1 MKKVLM
7 QIWQYKTL
15 VCSKFLDALGLIML
29 IWSVAAILVSEDCL
43 SPSLRL
49 SIISLILVLCM
60 GCALYNLF
68 KKPAKLELEINKR
81 TKLTIKRGDM
91 FKASENAAC
100 VIPVN
105 EYFDTHLGD
114 GIIQP
119 NSVHGIF
126 LKMYKDRIP
135 ELRTTIDK
143 QLKEKQAL
151 PKNRTRNMVAG
162 LPQKRYPLGTC
173 VRFMDGNRIFIL
185 VAVTRFN
192 KDEHVDVSSEEYPE
206 VIRKMYNGIEN
217 LHDGNAV
224 YMPLVG
230 GGISGYQLE
239 KMQLLMSMVQAAHN
253 ANTLTII
260 NGLNICIYKEEEWQA
275 LNLNVIEYLY
285 DRWKTL
291 K

>member
-1 MKKVLM
+1 MDALKKM
-7 QIWQYKTL
+7 WQYRAL
-15 VCSKFLDALGLIML
+15 VFSKLMDALGVLMLLWAIIDIMVPEDDLSSGWRMGIIALIV
-29 IWSVAAILVSEDCL
+29 VACL
-43 SPSLRL
+43 
-49 SIISLILVLCM
+49 M
-60 GCALYNLF
+60 YALWKFFNHP
-68 KKPAKLELEINKR
+68 KSLELEINKR
-81 TKLTIKRGDM
+81 TKLIIEKGDM
-91 FKASENAAC
+91 FKASEHAVC
-100 VIPVN
+100 IIPVN

-114 GIIQP
+114 GIIQE
-119 NSVHGIF
+119 NSVHGAF

-135 ELRTTIDK
+135 ELRLAIDK
-143 QLKEKQAL
+143 ELECKQAL
-151 PKNRTRNMVAG
+151 PKNRTRTMVVG

-173 VRFMDGNRIFIL
+173 VRFMDGDRIFIL

-192 KDEHVDVSSEEYPE
+192 KDEHVDVSAEEYPE

-217 LHDGNAV
+217 LHNGNAV

-239 KMQLLMSMVQAAHN
+239 KMQLLMSMVQAAYN
-253 ANTLTII
+253 ANTLAIT
-260 NGLNICIYKEEEWQA
+260 NGMHICIYKEEEWQT